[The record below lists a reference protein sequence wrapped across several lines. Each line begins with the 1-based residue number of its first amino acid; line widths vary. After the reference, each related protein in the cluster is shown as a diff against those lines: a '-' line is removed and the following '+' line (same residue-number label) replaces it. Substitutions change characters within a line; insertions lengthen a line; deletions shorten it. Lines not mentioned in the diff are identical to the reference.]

1 MTNNNLSK
9 YLTHPIFRLIR
20 MAADDMQQPTY
31 VVGGFVRDLLMG
43 NPSKDIDVV
52 TVGSGVE
59 LAKKV
64 ASMLGKN
71 IKVHIFKNFGTA
83 QIKYNGERDWEI
95 EFVGARK
102 ESYQHDSRKPIVE
115 DGTLED
121 DQHRRDFTINA
132 MAIGLNENNF
142 GEIIDPFNG
151 IQDLKEGVIRTPL
164 DPKITFSDDPLR
176 MLRAIRFAGR
186 FCFKI
191 EPTTW
196 RGIVESA
203 HRINIISQERIVDEL
218 DKMLMCNEP
227 SRPLKMLSDSGLMK
241 LILPEVSALRGV
253 ESVEGKKHKD
263 VFLHTLEVV
272 DNVALRSNNLWLRW
286 AALLHDIGKS
296 VTKKFENNIGWT
308 FHGHEIVGKR
318 MVNRIFLRLHM
329 PQNEDKRYVEKLVLL
344 HLRPI
349 ALVEDIVTDSAIRR
363 LLFDAGDDI
372 DDLMLLAESDV
383 TSKIPEKVERYLMNF
398 MNVRQ
403 KLKEVEEK
411 DRIRNWQPPIT
422 GEIIMDTFGIKPS
435 KEVGIIKNAIR
446 EAILDCVI
454 DNNYEDAFK
463 YMLSQA
469 EILGLKPLK

>member
-1 MTNNNLSK
+1 MLTNLSK

-20 MAADDMQQPTY
+20 MAADEMQQPTY

-43 NPSKDIDVV
+43 RPSKDIDVV

-64 ASMLGKN
+64 AGMLGKDV
-71 IKVHIFKNFGTA
+71 KVHVFKNFGTA
-83 QIKYNGERDWEI
+83 QVKYKGERDWEI

-115 DGTLED
+115 NGTLED
-121 DQHRRDFTINA
+121 DQLRRDFTINA
-132 MAIGLNENNF
+132 LAIGLNENNF
-142 GEIIDPFNG
+142 GEIVDPFNG
-151 IQDLKEGVIRTPL
+151 IEDLSNGIIRTPL
-164 DPKITFSDDPLR
+164 DPNITFSDDPLR

-186 FCFKI
+186 FRFKI
-191 EPTTW
+191 EATTW
-196 RGIVESA
+196 RGIIESA
-203 HRINIISQERIVDEL
+203 YRISIISQERIIDEL
-218 DKMLMCNEP
+218 NKMLMCEEP
-227 SRPLKMLSDSGLMK
+227 SLPLKMLSDCGLMK
-241 LILPEVSALRGV
+241 LILPEIAALHGI
-253 ESVEGKKHKD
+253 ENIEGKKHKD

-286 AALLHDIGKS
+286 AALLHDIGKPI
-296 VTKKFENNIGWT
+296 TKKFENNIGWT

-318 MVNRIFLRLHM
+318 MVNRIFVRLHL
-329 PQNEDKRYVEKLVLL
+329 PQNEDKRYVENLVLL

-349 ALVEDIVTDSAIRR
+349 ALVEDVVTDSAIRR

-372 DDLMLLAESDV
+372 DDLMILAESDV
-383 TSKIPEKVERYLMNF
+383 TSKIPEKVERYMMNF
-398 MNVRQ
+398 MHVRK

-411 DRIRNWQPPIT
+411 DKIRNWQPPIT
-422 GEIIMDTFGIKPS
+422 GEMIMETFGIKPS

-454 DNNYEDAFK
+454 DNNYDDAYQF
-463 YMLSQA
+463 MLDQA
-469 EILGLKPLK
+469 AILGLKPIK